1 MIVPCERGATLS
13 FGYQYP
19 LRVDTPSA
27 RRGGAKD
34 RVARRTAIYASPIVA
49 CELRFG
55 ARKKAPPRLS
65 ERVDAVLSATE
76 VLPLQAPI
84 DRIYAD
90 IRQHLAATGMLIGS
104 NDMLMAAHTLTIEAT
119 LVTANMGEFSQVSG
133 LPLENWLP

>member
-1 MIVPCERGATLS
+1 M
-13 FGYQYP
+13 
-19 LRVDTPSA
+19 
-27 RRGGAKD
+27 
-34 RVARRTAIYASPIVA
+34 A